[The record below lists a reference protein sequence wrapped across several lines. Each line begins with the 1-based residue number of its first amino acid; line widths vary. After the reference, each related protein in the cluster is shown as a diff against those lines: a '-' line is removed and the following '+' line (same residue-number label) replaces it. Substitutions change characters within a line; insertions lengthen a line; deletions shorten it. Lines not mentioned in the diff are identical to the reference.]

1 VTDPRPIGIFD
12 SGIGGLTVLAA
23 LQRRL
28 PGERYI
34 YLGDTARL
42 PYGTK
47 SAETVVRYALRAAEF
62 LAGHGIKMLVVACNT
77 ASAAALPA
85 LEEAMTIPVV
95 GVVAPGARDAVGGTS
110 GRIGVIGTESTV
122 ASGAYP
128 RAVHA
133 LRPEV
138 EVVARACPLF
148 VPLAEEGWWDH
159 PVTHEVARLYLE
171 PFTKGRVDTLILGCT
186 HYPLLRGAIAGAV
199 GKGVRLVDSAEAVAG
214 EVAEALARG
223 GLAAP
228 AVGGLRLLVTDDAA
242 RITRITHLIL
252 PEVTVNLELVDLP
265 D

>member
-1 VTDPRPIGIFD
+1 MTDSRPIGIFD
-12 SGIGGLTVLAA
+12 SGIGGLTVLAS

-47 SAETVVRYALRAAEF
+47 SAETVVRYALRAADF

-85 LEEAMTIPVV
+85 LEQAMTIPVV
-95 GVVAPGARDAVGGTS
+95 GVVTPGARAAVAGTS
-110 GRIGVIGTESTV
+110 GSVGIIGTESTV
-122 ASGAYP
+122 ASGAYL

-159 PVTHEVARLYLE
+159 PVTREVARLYLE
-171 PFTKGRVDTLILGCT
+171 PFTGGRVDTLILGCT
-186 HYPLLRGAIAGAV
+186 HYPLLRGAIAATV
-199 GKGVRLVDSAEAVAG
+199 GDRVRLVDSAEAIAG
-214 EVAEALARG
+214 EVAELVAKG

-228 AVGGLRLLVTDDAA
+228 PAAGLRLLVTDAAA
-242 RITRITHLIL
+242 RITRIARLIL
-252 PEVTVNLELVDLP
+252 PDVVVNLELVDLP

>member
-1 VTDPRPIGIFD
+1 VTDLRPIGIFD

-28 PGERYI
+28 PGECYI

-62 LAGHGIKMLVVACNT
+62 LADHGVKMLVVACNT

-95 GVVAPGARDAVGGTS
+95 GVVAPGARAAVARTS
-110 GRIGVIGTESTV
+110 GSVGIIGTESTV
-122 ASGAYP
+122 ASGAYL

-138 EVVARACPLF
+138 EVLARACPLF

-159 PVTHEVARLYLE
+159 PVTEEVARLYLE
-171 PFTKGRVDTLILGCT
+171 PFGGGRVDTLILGCT
-186 HYPLLRGAIAGAV
+186 HYPLLRHAIARAV
-199 GKGVRLVDSAEAVAG
+199 GPGVGLVDSAEAVAG
-214 EVAEALARG
+214 EVAEALSRG
-223 GLAAP
+223 TPTPPAA
-228 AVGGLRLLVTDDAA
+228 GSLRLLVTDAAA
-242 RITRITHLIL
+242 RITRIARLIL
-252 PEVTVNLELVDLP
+252 PEVALNLELVDLP